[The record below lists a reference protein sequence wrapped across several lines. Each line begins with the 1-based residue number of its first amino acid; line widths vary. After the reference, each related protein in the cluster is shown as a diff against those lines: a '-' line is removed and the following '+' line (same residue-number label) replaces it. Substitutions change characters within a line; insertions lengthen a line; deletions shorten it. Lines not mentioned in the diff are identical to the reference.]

1 MNNLSKILLI
11 SIIFASTIYSQN
23 YSVGAG
29 LGIGSFTGNFPS
41 QTTFG
46 TKLLLETPSPIT
58 LFEKLQFNFTYAQR
72 IEKFLPGNYDYTHY
86 SYFTSLGLAGVFTQ
100 SLNPNFNIQEGVGLI
115 FLNDRS
121 FNTIDSWN
129 WGIIIDFEINTNV
142 GNQFTLFANVDYGLT
157 LNKTTSKYFLIA
169 VGIKYNF

>member
-1 MNNLSKILLI
+1 MKTIINSIL
-11 SIIFASTIYSQN
+11 IFFFVSGILYSQN

-46 TKLLLETPSPIT
+46 TKILIESPSPIT

-100 SLNPNFNIQEGVGLI
+100 TLNPNFNIQEGVGLI

-121 FNTIDSWN
+121 FDTIDSWN
-129 WGIIIDFEINTNV
+129 WGILIDFEINTNV
-142 GNQFTLFANVDYGLT
+142 GNQFILFANIDYGVT
-157 LNKTTSKYFLIA
+157 LNKNTSRYFLIT
-169 VGIKYNF
+169 VGIKYNL